1 MGQRMYAKHK
11 LRTDNMLKRGIKN
24 EMTNIHLQSVK
35 IVEVVDYKDNA
46 KDFFWAILDG
56 SMVDSTIVEKT

>member
-1 MGQRMYAKHK
+1 
-11 LRTDNMLKRGIKN
+11 MLKRGIKN